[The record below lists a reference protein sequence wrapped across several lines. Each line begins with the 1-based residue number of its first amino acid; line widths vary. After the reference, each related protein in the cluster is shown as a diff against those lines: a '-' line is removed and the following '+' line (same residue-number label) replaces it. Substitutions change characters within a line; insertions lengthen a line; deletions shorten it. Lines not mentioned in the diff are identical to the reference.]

1 LTQFIGRTERAL
13 RALMDL
19 VLADTGGTFHQWVA
33 LNFTAVNGER
43 IDRAQLIATVANAV
57 QIDDT
62 AANAVITELI
72 DDGLL
77 ETVSGYVVAFT
88 DAGRDRYVR
97 IRATVDRTTAPLY
110 ADLPPGDLAT
120 ARRVL
125 TTISERADI
134 QLARV

>member
-33 LNFTAVNGER
+33 LNFTAVNGES

-57 QIDDT
+57 RIDDT
-62 AANAVITELI
+62 AADAVITELI
-72 DDGLL
+72 DEYLL
-77 ETVSGYVVAFT
+77 ETVSESVVAFT
-88 DAGRDRYVR
+88 DAGRERYVR
-97 IRATVDRTTAPLY
+97 IRGVIDQTSAPLY
-110 ADLPPGDLAT
+110 ADLPPSELAA

-125 TTISERADI
+125 NTIAERADI